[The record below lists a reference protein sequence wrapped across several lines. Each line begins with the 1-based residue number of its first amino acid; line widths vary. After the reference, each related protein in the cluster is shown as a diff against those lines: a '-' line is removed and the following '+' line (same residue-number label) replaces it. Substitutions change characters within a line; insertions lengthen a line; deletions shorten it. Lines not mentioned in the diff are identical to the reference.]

1 VREADRDHVHLSRRG
16 RRLRGN
22 DPASRLLLLCVLVS
36 ACGLSPQ
43 FRPLDAPFVP
53 SPEVVGLEMLRLAE
67 VGTADVVYDL
77 GSGDGR
83 ILIAAARD
91 FGARGVGVELDA
103 SLIQRSNE
111 NAVRARV
118 ADRVSFIWQDLFVA
132 DIRPAT
138 VITLYLYQEVNLKLR
153 PKLLRELRPGT
164 RVVSHDYDMG
174 EWRADRVL
182 RVRSPEGVHTLHYW
196 VVPADV
202 AGRWQGTFSAT
213 SGSASMMTLG
223 LQQRFQHVTGTLT
236 TERRE
241 APLTDATLRGSRL
254 TFAASIDGEA
264 GPIPARFQG
273 RIDGD
278 VMMGEARLVTAGSE
292 RTIAWTATRTP

>member
-1 VREADRDHVHLSRRG
+1 VREADRDQAHLSHCG
-16 RRLRGN
+16 RRLTGN

-36 ACGLSPQ
+36 ACGLSPP

-53 SPEVVGLEMLRLAE
+53 SPEMVGVEMLRLAE
-67 VGTADVVYDL
+67 VNTADVVYDL

-83 ILIAAARD
+83 IVIAAARD

-103 SLIQRSNE
+103 SLIQRSND
-111 NAVRARV
+111 NAVRAGV
-118 ADRVSFIWQDLFVA
+118 ADRVSFIWQDLFAA

-174 EWRADRVL
+174 EWPADRVL

-202 AGRWQGTFSAT
+202 AGRWQGTFPAT
-213 SGSASMMTLG
+213 SGSGSMTLR
-223 LQQRFQHVTGTLT
+223 LQQRFQQVTGTLT
-236 TERRE
+236 TDGRD
-241 APLTDATLRGSRL
+241 APLTDTTLRGNRL
-254 TFAASIDGEA
+254 TFAASVDGEA
-264 GPIPARFQG
+264 GSVLASFQTQ
-273 RIDGD
+273 IDGEL
-278 VMMGEARLVTAGSE
+278 MMGEARLETAGSE
-292 RTIAWTATRTP
+292 RTLAWTATRTP